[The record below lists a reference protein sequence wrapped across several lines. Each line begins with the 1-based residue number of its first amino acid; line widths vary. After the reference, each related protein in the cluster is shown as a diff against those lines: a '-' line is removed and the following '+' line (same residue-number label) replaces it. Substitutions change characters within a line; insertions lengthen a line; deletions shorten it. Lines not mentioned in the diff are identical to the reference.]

1 MASGQTSAERMPEIP
16 ADSLSP
22 AQAEAAAAFQAER
35 GVPVFGPFVPL
46 LRSPELML
54 CASRM
59 GQYLRYGSVLPL
71 RVSEFAILVVAREWS
86 QPVEWAI
93 HHPIAL
99 KAGVAPD
106 TAQALAEGR
115 RPDTMSADE
124 ALAYAFS
131 TELMRNRAVSDATY
145 AALVARFGEQGAI
158 DLTGINGYY
167 ALLAMTMNVARTA
180 LPAGGP
186 AAPPL
191 PPLVGPASAPLAR
204 SGLSQ
209 DPAPLVAPAASV

>member
-1 MASGQTSAERMPEIP
+1 MASEQTSTERMPEIP
-16 ADSLSP
+16 AHSLTE
-22 AQAEAAAAFQAER
+22 AQAAAASAFAAER

-71 RVSEFAILVVAREWS
+71 RISEFTILVVARAWS
-86 QPVEWAI
+86 QTVEWAI

-99 KAGVAPD
+99 KAGVAPE

-115 RPDTMSADE
+115 RPDAMSADE
-124 ALAYAFS
+124 ALVWAFS
-131 TELMRNRAVSDATY
+131 TELLHNRAVSETTY
-145 AALVARFGEQGAI
+145 AAVLARFGAQGVI

-180 LPAGGP
+180 PPEGAS
-186 AAPPL
+186 APL
-191 PPLVGPASAPLAR
+191 PPLVR
-204 SGLSQ
+204 
-209 DPAPLVAPAASV
+209 

>member
-1 MASGQTSAERMPEIP
+1 MTTGQTSAERMPEIP
-16 ADSLSP
+16 DGSLSP
-22 AQAEAAAAFQAER
+22 AQAEAAAAFRAER

-59 GQYLRYGSVLPL
+59 GQYLRYCSVLPL
-71 RVSEFAILVVAREWS
+71 RISEFAILVVAREWS

-99 KAGVAPD
+99 KAGVAPE

-131 TELMRNRAVSDATY
+131 TELTRNRAVSDATY

-180 LPAGGP
+180 PPEGGP

-191 PPLVGPASAPLAR
+191 PPLVG
-204 SGLSQ
+204 
-209 DPAPLVAPAASV
+209 

>member
-1 MASGQTSAERMPEIP
+1 MASGQTSTERMPEIP
-16 ADSLSP
+16 AGDLTE
-22 AQAEAAAAFQAER
+22 AQAAAAAAFEAER

-59 GQYLRYGSVLPL
+59 GLYLRYGSALPL
-71 RVSEFAILVVAREWS
+71 RISEFTILIVARAWS

-93 HHPIAL
+93 HRPIAL
-99 KAGVAPD
+99 KAGVAPE

-115 RPDTMSADE
+115 RPDTMSSDE
-124 ALAYAFS
+124 ALAYDFS
-131 TELMRNRAVSDATY
+131 TELTHNRAVSDASY
-145 AALVARFGEQGAI
+145 AAALARFGERGVI

-180 LPAGGP
+180 VPEG
-186 AAPPL
+186 
-191 PPLVGPASAPLAR
+191 ASAPMPR
-204 SGLSQ
+204 
-209 DPAPLVAPAASV
+209 LVG

>member
-1 MASGQTSAERMPEIP
+1 MGSGQTSTERMPEIP
-16 ADSLSP
+16 AERLSA
-22 AQAEAAAAFQAER
+22 AQAEAAAAFAAER

-59 GQYLRYGSVLPL
+59 GLYLRYGSALPL
-71 RVSEFAILVVAREWS
+71 RISEFAILIVAREWS

-99 KAGVAPD
+99 KAGVAPE

-145 AALVARFGEQGAI
+145 AAVVARFGEQGAI

-180 LPAGGP
+180 LPEE
-186 AAPPL
+186 APSRL
-191 PPLVGPASAPLAR
+191 PPLVG
-204 SGLSQ
+204 
-209 DPAPLVAPAASV
+209 

>member
-1 MASGQTSAERMPEIP
+1 MTGTDRLPEIP
-16 ADSLSP
+16 ADQFSE
-22 AQAEAAAAFQAER
+22 AQAAAAEVFRAER
-35 GVPVFGPFVPL
+35 GVQVFGPFVPL

-59 GQYLRYGSVLPL
+59 GLYLRYGSALPL
-71 RVSEFAILVVAREWS
+71 RISEFVILIVARLWS
-86 QPVEWAI
+86 QQVEWQI

-99 KAGVAPD
+99 KAGVAPE

-115 RPDTMSADE
+115 RPETMSEDE

-131 TELMRNRAVSDATY
+131 TELQHNRAVSDATY
-145 AALVARFGEQGAI
+145 ASVVARFGEQGAI

-180 LPAGGP
+180 LPEAG
-186 AAPPL
+186 APPL
-191 PPLVGPASAPLAR
+191 PPLVR
-204 SGLSQ
+204 
-209 DPAPLVAPAASV
+209 

>member
-1 MASGQTSAERMPEIP
+1 MASGQTSTERMPEIP
-16 ADSLSP
+16 AESLSA
-22 AQAEAAAAFQAER
+22 AQAEAAAAFAAER

-59 GQYLRYGSVLPL
+59 GLYLRYGSALPL
-71 RVSEFAILVVAREWS
+71 RISEFAILIVAREWS

-99 KAGVAPD
+99 KAGVAPE

-115 RPDTMSADE
+115 RPDTMSDDE

-131 TELMRNRAVSDATY
+131 TELMRNRAVSEPTY
-145 AALVARFGEQGAI
+145 AAAVARFGEQGVI

-180 LPAGGP
+180 LPEGGP
-186 AAPPL
+186 APL
-191 PPLVGPASAPLAR
+191 PPLVG
-204 SGLSQ
+204 
-209 DPAPLVAPAASV
+209 

>member
-1 MASGQTSAERMPEIP
+1 MSDARIQADRMPEIP
-16 ADSLSP
+16 APALTP
-22 AQAEAAAAFQAER
+22 AQAAAAQAFRDER
-35 GVPVFGPFVPL
+35 GVGVFGPFVPL
-46 LRSPELML
+46 LRSPDMML

-59 GQYLRYGSVLPL
+59 GLYLRYNSVLPL
-71 RVSEFAILVVAREWS
+71 RISEFAILIVAREWS
-86 QPVEWAI
+86 AQLEWQI

-99 KAGVAPD
+99 EAGVAPE

-115 RPDTMSADE
+115 RPETMSVDE

-131 TELMRNRAVSDATY
+131 IELQRNRGVSDPTY

-180 LPAGGP
+180 LPEGAS
-186 AAPPL
+186 PPL
-191 PPLVGPASAPLAR
+191 PALVP
-204 SGLSQ
+204 
-209 DPAPLVAPAASV
+209 

>member
-1 MASGQTSAERMPEIP
+1 MGSGQTSTERMPEIP
-16 ADSLSP
+16 AERLSA
-22 AQAEAAAAFQAER
+22 AQAEAAAAFAAER

-59 GQYLRYGSVLPL
+59 GLYLRYGSALPL
-71 RVSEFAILVVAREWS
+71 RISEFAILIVAREWS

-99 KAGVAPD
+99 KAGVAPE

-145 AALVARFGEQGAI
+145 AAVVAHFGEQGAI

-180 LPAGGP
+180 LPEE
-186 AAPPL
+186 APSRL
-191 PPLVGPASAPLAR
+191 PPLVG
-204 SGLSQ
+204 
-209 DPAPLVAPAASV
+209 

>member
-1 MASGQTSAERMPEIP
+1 MTGTDRLPEIP
-16 ADSLSP
+16 VENLSE
-22 AQAEAAAAFQAER
+22 AQVAAADAFRAER

-46 LRSPELML
+46 LRSPDLML

-59 GQYLRYGSVLPL
+59 GLYLRYGSALPL
-71 RVSEFAILVVAREWS
+71 RISEFVILIVARLWNQQIEW
-86 QPVEWAI
+86 QI

-99 KAGVAPD
+99 KAGVAPE

-115 RPDTMSADE
+115 RPDTMSDDE

-131 TELMRNRAVSDATY
+131 TELQHNRAVSEVTY

-180 LPAGGP
+180 IPEGAS
-186 AAPPL
+186 APL
-191 PPLVGPASAPLAR
+191 PPLVG
-204 SGLSQ
+204 
-209 DPAPLVAPAASV
+209 

>member
-1 MASGQTSAERMPEIP
+1 MTSGQTSTERMPEIGP
-16 ADSLSP
+16 DRLSE
-22 AQAEAAAAFQAER
+22 AQAAAAAAFRAER

-59 GQYLRYGSVLPL
+59 GLYLRYGSALPL
-71 RVSEFAILVVAREWS
+71 RISEFAILIVAREWS

-99 KAGVAPD
+99 QAGVAPE

-131 TELMRNRAVSDATY
+131 TELTRNRAVSDATY
-145 AALVARFGEQGAI
+145 AALAGRFGEQGAI

-180 LPAGGP
+180 LPAG
-186 AAPPL
+186 ASARL
-191 PPLVGPASAPLAR
+191 PPLVG
-204 SGLSQ
+204 
-209 DPAPLVAPAASV
+209 

>member
-1 MASGQTSAERMPEIP
+1 MTGERDTTDRLPAIP
-16 ADSLSP
+16 SDRLTP
-22 AQAEAAAAFQAER
+22 AQVQAATAFEAER

-71 RVSEFAILVVAREWS
+71 RISEFTILIVARAWS

-93 HHPIAL
+93 HQPIAL
-99 KAGVAPD
+99 KAGVAPE

-115 RPDTMSADE
+115 RPATMSADE
-124 ALAYAFS
+124 ALAYDFS
-131 TELMRNRAVSDATY
+131 IELTQNRAVSDATY
-145 AALVARFGEQGAI
+145 AAAVARFGEQGVI

-167 ALLAMTMNVARTA
+167 ALLAMTMNVGRTA
-180 LPAGGP
+180 VPEGAS
-186 AAPPL
+186 APL
-191 PPLVGPASAPLAR
+191 PPLVG
-204 SGLSQ
+204 
-209 DPAPLVAPAASV
+209 

>member
-16 ADSLSP
+16 AGDLTE
-22 AQAEAAAAFQAER
+22 AQAAAAAAFEAER

-59 GQYLRYGSVLPL
+59 GLYLRYGSALPL
-71 RVSEFAILVVAREWS
+71 RISEFVILIVARLWS
-86 QPVEWAI
+86 QQVEWQI

-99 KAGVAPD
+99 KAGVAPE

-131 TELMRNRAVSDATY
+131 TELGRNRAVSDPTY
-145 AALVARFGEQGAI
+145 AAVVARFGEQGAI
-158 DLTGINGYY
+158 DLAGINGYY

-180 LPAGGP
+180 VPEGAS
-186 AAPPL
+186 APL
-191 PPLVGPASAPLAR
+191 PPLVG
-204 SGLSQ
+204 
-209 DPAPLVAPAASV
+209 

>member
-1 MASGQTSAERMPEIP
+1 MASEKTSAERMPALP
-16 ADSLSP
+16 ADGLTE
-22 AQAEAAAAFQAER
+22 AQAAAAAAFEAER

-59 GQYLRYGSVLPL
+59 GLYLRYGSALPL
-71 RVSEFAILVVAREWS
+71 RISEFSILIVARDWS

-99 KAGVAPD
+99 KAGVAPE

-145 AALVARFGEQGAI
+145 AAVVARFGEQGAI

-180 LPAGGP
+180 VPEGGS
-186 AAPPL
+186 APL
-191 PPLVGPASAPLAR
+191 PPLVR
-204 SGLSQ
+204 
-209 DPAPLVAPAASV
+209 

>member
-1 MASGQTSAERMPEIP
+1 MASGQTSAERMPEIS
-16 ADSLSP
+16 AGNLSR
-22 AQAEAAAAFQAER
+22 AQAAAAEAFRAER
-35 GVPVFGPFVPL
+35 GTAVFWPFVPL

-71 RVSEFAILVVAREWS
+71 RISEFAILLVARDWS

-99 KAGVAPD
+99 KAGVAPE

-131 TELMRNRAVSDATY
+131 TELTRNRAVSDATY
-145 AALVARFGEQGAI
+145 AATVARFGEQGAI

-180 LPAGGP
+180 VPEGASS
-186 AAPPL
+186 PL
-191 PPLVGPASAPLAR
+191 PSLA
-204 SGLSQ
+204 G
-209 DPAPLVAPAASV
+209 

>member
-1 MASGQTSAERMPEIP
+1 MGETDRMPEIP
-16 ADSLSP
+16 AASLDA
-22 AQAEAAAAFQAER
+22 AQAAAAETFLAER

-46 LRSPELML
+46 LRSPDMMQ

-59 GQYLRYGSVLPL
+59 GLHLRYNSVLPL
-71 RVSEFAILVVAREWS
+71 RISEFAILIVAREWGA
-86 QPVEWAI
+86 QLEWHI

-99 KAGVAPD
+99 RAGVAPE

-115 RPDTMSADE
+115 RPETMSADE

-131 TELMRNRAVSDATY
+131 IELQRNRGVSDPTY
-145 AALVARFGEQGAI
+145 AALVARFGERGAI

-180 LPAGGP
+180 LPEG
-186 AAPPL
+186 AARPL
-191 PPLVGPASAPLAR
+191 PALVP
-204 SGLSQ
+204 
-209 DPAPLVAPAASV
+209 

>member
-1 MASGQTSAERMPEIP
+1 MGGEQASAERMPEIP
-16 ADSLSP
+16 ADSLSE
-22 AQAEAAAAFQAER
+22 AQAAAAAAFQAER

-59 GQYLRYGSVLPL
+59 GLYLRYGSVLPL
-71 RVSEFAILVVAREWS
+71 RISEFAILIVARAWS
-86 QPVEWAI
+86 QPVEWHI

-99 KAGVAPD
+99 KAGVAPE

-115 RPDTMSADE
+115 RPDTMSANE

-131 TELMRNRAVSDATY
+131 TELTHNRAVSDPTY

-158 DLTGINGYY
+158 DLAGINGYY

-180 LPAGGP
+180 LPEGTP
-186 AAPPL
+186 SPL
-191 PPLVGPASAPLAR
+191 PPLVR
-204 SGLSQ
+204 
-209 DPAPLVAPAASV
+209 

>member
-16 ADSLSP
+16 VDSLTA
-22 AQAEAAAAFQAER
+22 AQAAAAAAFEAER

-59 GQYLRYGSVLPL
+59 GLYLRYGSALPL
-71 RVSEFAILVVAREWS
+71 RISEFAILLVAREWS

-99 KAGVAPD
+99 KAGVAPE

-115 RPDTMSADE
+115 RPDTMSPDE

-131 TELMRNRAVSDATY
+131 TELLHNRAVSEPTY
-145 AALVARFGEQGAI
+145 TAVVARFGEQGAI

-180 LPAGGP
+180 VPSDAS
-186 AAPPL
+186 APL
-191 PPLVGPASAPLAR
+191 PPLVG
-204 SGLSQ
+204 
-209 DPAPLVAPAASV
+209 